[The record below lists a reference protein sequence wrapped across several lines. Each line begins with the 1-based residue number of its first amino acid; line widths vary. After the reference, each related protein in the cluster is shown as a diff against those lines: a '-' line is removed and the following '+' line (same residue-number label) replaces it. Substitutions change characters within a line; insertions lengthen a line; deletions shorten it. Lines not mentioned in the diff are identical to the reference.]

1 MESISIEF
9 SVRHRVMLLA
19 QITALPAFIFACRL
33 RARTHTKQSNTPD
46 RQTAADRSVLS
57 KKGARSRERAHWGAV
72 SAEGC
77 TEEEAAAATYRRNIA
92 MSSMSLQKR
101 PSNSSKS
108 ILPSP
113 LASPLADVHCL
124 GELTFR
130 RCE

>member
-92 MSSMSLQKR
+92 MSLQKR